1 MGMSAGV
8 DDSVREAVLELF
20 LGGDSSF
27 PLESDMDLVEAGI
40 CDSMGLVQL
49 AAALEGR
56 YPGLEIQDQ
65 DVTRENMGSVSAIA
79 AFIRRSGVAG

>member
-1 MGMSAGV
+1 MSTQV

-27 PLESDMDLVEAGI
+27 PLEPDMDLVEAGI
-40 CDSMGLVQL
+40 CDSMGLVQM
-49 AAALEGR
+49 AAALEER
-56 YPGLEIQDQ
+56 FAGLEVQDQ
-65 DVTRENMGSVSAIA
+65 DVTRENMGSLSAIA

>member
-1 MGMSAGV
+1 MSTQV

-27 PLESDMDLVEAGI
+27 PLEPDMDLVESGI

-49 AAALEGR
+49 AAALEER
-56 YPGLEIQDQ
+56 FPGLEIQDQ
-65 DVTRENMGSVSAIA
+65 DVTRENMGSLSAIA

>member
-1 MGMSAGV
+1 MSKQV
-8 DDSVREAVLELF
+8 DDSAREVVVELF

-27 PLESDMDLVEAGI
+27 PLEPDMDLVEAGI

-56 YPGLEIQDQ
+56 FPGLEIQDQ
-65 DVTRENMGSVSAIA
+65 DVTRENMGSLSAIA